1 MRLTG
6 KNCTVSALVIGLFF
20 GSAARSQSLQYNPSS
35 AREPFAVPYVND
47 PPDFVSIPFYATE
60 VPAPL
65 DIPFPPE
72 DTIDGPFLNIA
83 VLPGLTITDPF
94 PDMAALFSG
103 QLGLGA
109 AAPATR
115 SFSTTVTPLMPF
127 PMWLPFHPSYSGVDA
142 APTPRVCDQAS
153 GTKLIIPESGSNT
166 VVFVNTCPYQL
177 TKRII
182 TGSTPAAVAETPD
195 GKTAIVSNAGSGTL
209 SFIDVASQTVTSTLT
224 LTAGNGLAN
233 QPSAIAVLPDG
244 SRAYVNDYGPAPGSI
259 VWVIDLATQTVIGQ
273 IAVGPFPSS
282 IVVSP
287 DGSQVWVPCHGNNT
301 LYVIDTLTNSVVT
314 FMGNISHPTGIA
326 FAPNGA
332 RVYVA
337 EGDLTNP
344 QLDVIDPATF
354 TVETTIPMGSL
365 PHAVAV
371 SPTGRHVFV
380 ANAMANTIS
389 EISTATN
396 AVIRTIDLTGLQHPL
411 GLTFIQ

>member
-6 KNCTVSALVIGLFF
+6 KNCTVSAFVIGLSCGF
-20 GSAARSQSLQYNPSS
+20 AARSQSLQYNPSS
-35 AREPFAVPYVND
+35 TKEPFAVPYVND
-47 PPDFVSIPFYATE
+47 PPDFFSIPFYASE

-72 DTIDGPFLNIA
+72 DTIDGPFFNIA
-83 VLPGLTITDPF
+83 ALPGLSITDPF

-103 QLGLGA
+103 ELGLGA
-109 AAPATR
+109 SVPNA
-115 SFSTTVTPLMPF
+115 STALMPF

-153 GTKLIIPESGSNT
+153 GSKLIIPESGSNT
-166 VVFVNTCPYQL
+166 VVFISTCPYQL
-177 TKRII
+177 TKRMI
-182 TGSTPAAVAETPD
+182 TGSIPAAVAETPD

-209 SFIDVASQTVTSTLT
+209 SFIDVASQTVTATLA
-224 LTAGNGLAN
+224 LTVANGLAT
-233 QPSAIAVLPDG
+233 QPSAIAILPDG

-259 VWVIDLATQTVIGQ
+259 VWVIDLASQSVIGQ
-273 IAVGPFPSS
+273 VAVGPFPSA
-282 IVVSP
+282 IAVSP

-314 FMGNISHPTGIA
+314 FMSNITQANGIA
-326 FAPNGA
+326 FTPNGA

-337 EGDLTNP
+337 EGNVTNP
-344 QLDVIDPATF
+344 QIDVIDPATF
-354 TVETTIPMGSL
+354 TVKTTIPVGSL
-365 PHAVAV
+365 PHAMAV
-371 SPTGRHVFV
+371 SPSGRHVFV
-380 ANAMANTIS
+380 ANALGNTIS

-396 AVIRTIDLTGLQHPL
+396 AVIRTINLPELQHPL

>member
-6 KNCTVSALVIGLFF
+6 KNCTVSALVIGLCL

-35 AREPFAVPYVND
+35 AREPLAVPYVND
-47 PPDFVSIPFYATE
+47 PPDFFAIPFYATE
-60 VPAPL
+60 VPVPL

-83 VLPGLTITDPF
+83 ALPGLSITDPF

-103 QLGLGA
+103 ELGIAVQAAGA
-109 AAPATR
+109 NTA
-115 SFSTTVTPLMPF
+115 TPLMPF
-127 PMWLPFHPSYSGVDA
+127 PMWLPFHPAYSGVDA

-153 GTKLIIPESGSNT
+153 GSRLIIPESGSNT

-209 SFIDVASQTVTSTLT
+209 SFVDVASQTVTSTLT
-224 LTAGNGLAN
+224 LTVANGLAT
-233 QPSAIAVLPDG
+233 QPGAIAILPDG
-244 SRAYVNDYGPAPGSI
+244 SRAYVNDYGPAPGSV
-259 VWVIDLATQTVIGQ
+259 VWVIDLASQTVIGQ
-273 IAVGPFPSS
+273 IGVGPFPSS
-282 IVVSP
+282 IAVSP

-314 FMGNISHPTGIA
+314 FISSITQPNGIA

-337 EGDLTNP
+337 EGNVTNP
-344 QLDVIDPATF
+344 QLDVINPATF
-354 TVETTIPMGSL
+354 TIETTIPVGSL

-380 ANAMANTIS
+380 ANALANTIS

-396 AVIRTIDLTGLQHPL
+396 AVIRTINLPELQHPL